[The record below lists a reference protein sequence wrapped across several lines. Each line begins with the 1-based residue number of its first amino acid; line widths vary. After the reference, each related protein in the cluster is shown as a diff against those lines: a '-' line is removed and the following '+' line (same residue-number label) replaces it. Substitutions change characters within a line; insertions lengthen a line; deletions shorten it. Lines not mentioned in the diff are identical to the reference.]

1 MLSSNSSVMFAVPH
15 QEDYTVKFLVSTA
28 AKDHLKEVSD
38 LCIFSDAF
46 DACDPT

>member
-1 MLSSNSSVMFAVPH
+1 MFVIPH

-28 AKDHLKEVSD
+28 AKDHKEVSD
-38 LCIFSDAF
+38 LCTLSDAF